1 MTAYR
6 PAPGL
11 VPLLLGLAMAVAGPV
26 VVAPAGKAWAQPK
39 PAAPA
44 AAPAKDK
51 KSAGVPGFGSNS
63 KDPIEIESDK
73 LEVFSKEQ
81 RAVYTGNVVA
91 VQGETTI
98 KAPTMIVFYDR
109 QSDKA
114 TATATPAAS
123 GGDKPGAT
131 PAAASPAT
139 GSQPAGQDAQG
150 ENSGTS
156 LRRVEAKGGVSVVSK
171 DQVATGN
178 EGVFDRSSNKIILTG
193 NVALSQGD
201 NVTKGQKLVYDT
213 ETGIAVVE
221 SGPGAST
228 PGGRVRGVFTPGSDD
243 KKGKTDQKDQKAKPQ
258 KPQG

>member
-1 MTAYR
+1 MTASR
-6 PAPGL
+6 LAPGFA
-11 VPLLLGLAMAVAGPV
+11 PLLLGLAMVAAGPV
-26 VVAPAGKAWAQPK
+26 ALAPTGKAWAQK
-39 PAAPA
+39 AAAPA

-63 KDPIEIESDK
+63 KEPIEIESDH

-109 QSDKA
+109 QSDKTA
-114 TATATPAAS
+114 AAPGAAATATPAATT
-123 GGDKPGAT
+123 GDKP
-131 PAAASPAT
+131 AA
-139 GSQPAGQDAQG
+139 QDAPA

-178 EGVFDRSSNKIILTG
+178 DGVFDRASNKIILTG
-193 NVALSQGD
+193 NVALSQGE

-213 ETGIAVVE
+213 ETGVAVVE
-221 SGPGAST
+221 SGPGAGT

-243 KKGKTDQKDQKAKPQ
+243 KKGKADSKAKPQ